1 MPAEPIVGVRQQL
14 DRLSVFVSD
23 DGSVTDVNVGC
34 FASVWWSCLQ
44 HPFPARLSGLS
55 LQSFPSAFY
64 FVPFS
69 RLSELL
75 VVQEDG
81 AVERSPKGRLLNKR
95 GLILNNVVPTVIVQK
110 VF

>member
-1 MPAEPIVGVRQQL
+1 MW
-14 DRLSVFVSD
+14 D
-23 DGSVTDVNVGC
+23 
-34 FASVWWSCLQ
+34 ASSPMWWSCLQ
-44 HPFPARLSGLS
+44 HPFPAELGGLL

-81 AVERSPKGRLLNKR
+81 AVERSPKR